1 MPTYAGGLLIESR
14 LANLCSCI
22 SDGGESRRIFPRNI
36 AFHCT
41 FSWFHHLISSSDS
54 YESRELIARL
64 KSIIKRSQP
73 DELKEKILSIS
84 DLILNTERKIL
95 TRGNKRI
102 PLTVKEYELLE
113 YLLQNKGKIV
123 SKSEIAENIWQTKI
137 YSNTN
142 VIEVYINFLR
152 KKIDKNFSTKLIR
165 THVGIGYELKEESTP
180 WKITWEAHHGDYFQ
194 YKQYCLWN
202 CSKMPV

>member
-1 MPTYAGGLLIESR
+1 MISALSSTDDTIKGFEAGADDYLVK
-14 LANLCSCI
+14 
-22 SDGGESRRIFPRNI
+22 P
-36 AFHCT
+36 
-41 FSWFHHLISSSDS
+41 

-73 DELKEKILSIS
+73 SELKEKILSIS
-84 DLILNTERKIL
+84 DLILNTERKTL

-152 KKIDKNFSTKLIR
+152 KKIDKTFSTKLIR
-165 THVGIGYELKEESTP
+165 THVGIGYELKE
-180 WKITWEAHHGDYFQ
+180 D
-194 YKQYCLWN
+194 
-202 CSKMPV
+202 